1 MFKRKQLADGVFFN
15 VVTDKRFKVNQIA
28 VFIASDFD
36 EAPRADL
43 AAAAY
48 ILTDCNGSFPS
59 YREMSLKLS
68 NMYDASLSS
77 NTTFIHVGNCRFVYM
92 GGVVLDD
99 RYALNREPLEREYCG
114 LIRDCLLH
122 PNAQNG
128 AFDETAAEL
137 MRGELIDT
145 IDSVIND
152 KSAYAAQN
160 ANRTAFIGEEIEL
173 PVYGTHEEAERV
185 TAKSAYAAYRRMLE
199 HGHFEIT
206 ASGCSDFTEAERIF
220 TEFARELSEAVE
232 RRDICE
238 VKSTPSPLK
247 AQPAYASDTMPMQQA
262 ILRMVF
268 KAPELT
274 DNYANKLFTMILGG
288 MATSRFFTN
297 IREKQSLCYYC
308 SCGSNRHKRTLTVH
322 SGVEPA
328 NLKRVEEAV
337 LAELDRLCSDGIT
350 DEELSAAVLEVE
362 NQIASMRDT
371 PAVAGWYL
379 DQITDERILQP
390 EEYLE
395 RIKQVTPERIVAAA
409 RQYKLDTVYSLSG
422 EVDE

>member
-43 AAAAY
+43 AEAAY
-48 ILTDCNGSFPS
+48 ILTDCSGKFPS

-77 NTTFIHVGNCRFVYM
+77 NTTFIHVGNCRFVYV

-99 RYALNREPLEREYCG
+99 RYALNGEPLEREYCS
-114 LIRDCLLH
+114 LICDCLLH

-160 ANRTAFIGEEIEL
+160 ANRTAFVGEEIEL

-185 TAKSAYAAYRRMLE
+185 TAKSAYAAYKRMLE

-206 ASGCSDFTEAERIF
+206 ASGCSDFAEAERIF
-220 TEFARELSEAVE
+220 TEFARELSETAE

-238 VKSTPSPLK
+238 VKCTPSPLK
-247 AQPAYASDTMPMQQA
+247 AQPVYASDTMPMQQA

-288 MATSRFFTN
+288 MSTSRFFTN

-308 SCGSNRHKRTLTVH
+308 SCGSNRHKRVLTVH

-362 NQIASMRDT
+362 NRIASMRDT

-379 DQITDERILQP
+379 DQITDERILRP